1 MLGLRQTKLRAG
13 LIILGLAAVSIAAG
27 ATAIMHVHAPAMSET
42 TAVWSQEAWPFPI
55 DQWGMGQAF
64 GCSGG
69 PCGAGLH
76 LYLRAKIGFC
86 RCATGVSDD
95 DEIDRVGDTE
105 LLGSKYAPLAPG
117 HSVDAGVLTGRARVF
132 KVERAFRSA
141 LPVLTVAL
149 ANRCDAVVATVIS
162 DSDVLPKQ
170 EQTAVD
176 FLRSDLVQ
184 RWADTNTGS
193 N

>member
-1 MLGLRQTKLRAG
+1 MKLRAG
-13 LIILGLAAVSIAAG
+13 LVILGLAAVSIAAG

-42 TAVWSQEAWPFPI
+42 TAVWSQEAWPFLI
-55 DQWGMGQAF
+55 DQWGTGQAF

-117 HSVDAGVLTGRARVF
+117 HSVYAGVLTGRARVF
-132 KVERAFRSA
+132 KVERTFRSS

-162 DSDVLPKQ
+162 DSDVLPKK
-170 EQTAVD
+170 EQMAVD

>member
-1 MLGLRQTKLRAG
+1 MVLGLWQPKLRAG
-13 LIILGLAAVSIAAG
+13 PVILGLAAASIAAG
-27 ATAIMHVHAPAMSET
+27 ATAIMHVVHAPATSET

-95 DEIDRVGDTE
+95 DEIERVGDLE
-105 LLGSKYAPLAPG
+105 LIGPDYKALASG
-117 HSVDAGVLTGRARVF
+117 HPVTAGLMIGRARFYAVA
-132 KVERAFRSA
+132 RPLQSA
-141 LPVLTVAL
+141 LPVLTIAL
-149 ANRCDAVVATVIS
+149 ANKCDAIVATV
-162 DSDVLPKQ
+162 
-170 EQTAVD
+170 TAEPQAQSVAEAHPLD
-176 FLRSDLVQ
+176 FLRSAAVQ
-184 RWADTNTGS
+184 HWVEA
-193 N
+193 